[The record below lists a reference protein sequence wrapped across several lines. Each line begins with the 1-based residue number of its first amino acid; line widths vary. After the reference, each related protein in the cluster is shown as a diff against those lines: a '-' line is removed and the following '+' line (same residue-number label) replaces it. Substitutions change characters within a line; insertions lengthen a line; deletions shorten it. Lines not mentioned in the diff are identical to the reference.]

1 MRALWRIYRG
11 DYRAARGHEMTSTDC
26 KPWCRHKCP
35 ECRMG
40 LGSHLYC
47 DPQCYGYDPDA
58 RYVPEPPLDDERPF
72 FFAHRNAMSV
82 LNGPY
87 ATIRYDRSQEG
98 WITVVRTMRGTHKAW
113 SPEWTGAIGYAES
126 ILRRLEGEHRTRMQ
140 KVHESASQRRAAR
153 EEELRGE
160 HAKG

>member
-1 MRALWRIYRG
+1 
-11 DYRAARGHEMTSTDC
+11 MTSTDC

-72 FFAHRNAMSV
+72 FFAHRNAMSI
-82 LNGPY
+82 LDWPY
-87 ATIRYDRSQEG
+87 ATIRYDKRDGLWCVVVLSQ
-98 WITVVRTMRGTHKAW
+98 RGTFKRYATTWDWAMRHAHDVLTWLQAGDKAELW
-113 SPEWTGAIGYAES
+113 AIYSEAAD
-126 ILRRLEGEHRTRMQ
+126 RRT
-140 KVHESASQRRAAR
+140 VR
-153 EEELRGE
+153 EEKLRGE